1 MSMEHESESVVLQSG
16 EQIGEL
22 KIANEVVAVITA
34 LAATEV
40 EGVSSLVGN
49 LTHELIAKLGMKN
62 LSKGVSVSVE
72 EGVVSAQI
80 SLIIQYGYSVP
91 EVSAK
96 VQDKVK
102 SAVENMTGLRVDS
115 VRVTIAG
122 VNME

>member
-1 MSMEHESESVVLQSG
+1 MSTEHESESMASQY
-16 EQIGEL
+16 GEL

-40 EGVSSLVGN
+40 EGVAYLVGN

-62 LSKGVSVSVE
+62 LSRGVSVVVE
-72 EGVVSAQI
+72 DRVVSAQI
-80 SLIIQYGYSVP
+80 SLVIRYGYSVP

-102 SAVENMTGLRVDS
+102 SAVENMTGLTVDS
-115 VRVTIAG
+115 VKVTIAG
-122 VNME
+122 VSME